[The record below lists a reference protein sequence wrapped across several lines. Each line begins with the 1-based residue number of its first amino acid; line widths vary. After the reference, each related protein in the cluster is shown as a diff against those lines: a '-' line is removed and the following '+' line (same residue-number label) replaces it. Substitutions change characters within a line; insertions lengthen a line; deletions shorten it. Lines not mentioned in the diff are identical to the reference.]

1 MDELT
6 TMKKETFDY
15 ARAVAELEEIAARV
29 EDASTSIDDID
40 RYIKRT
46 KELVEA
52 CRQYLRSNREAL
64 TAMEK

>member
-1 MDELT
+1 MDELMT
-6 TMKKETFDY
+6 KKKIPFDY

-64 TAMEK
+64 TVMEK

>member
-1 MDELT
+1 
-6 TMKKETFDY
+6 MKDKGTVNFDY

>member
-1 MDELT
+1 MG
-6 TMKKETFDY
+6 KKETFDY

-64 TAMEK
+64 TVMEK

>member
-1 MDELT
+1 
-6 TMKKETFDY
+6 MKDKRTVDFDY

>member
-1 MDELT
+1 MGAE
-6 TMKKETFDY
+6 KEVFDY
-15 ARAVAELEEIAARV
+15 GKAVAELEEIAAKV

-52 CRQYLRSNREAL
+52 CRRYLRSNRETL
-64 TAMEK
+64 TALEK